1 MTSKKKR
8 HNETKMSGGLYRI
21 ILFNGGDETIFN
33 DNIWSILLY
42 NKAWRTYAGAGGKSN
57 LHICACDHETVSR
70 NGVRIVM
77 LA

>member
-33 DNIWSILLY
+33 DNMEYLLY
-42 NKAWRTYAGAGGKSN
+42 KHVLMPARAENPISTSVRATMKRFRGM
-57 LHICACDHETVSR
+57 ACV
-70 NGVRIVM
+70 
-77 LA
+77 LLC